1 MDTTLQ
7 LDDGRT
13 VKLRVRSPESYTPN
27 LLNTNQGQERGK
39 AALDDSLQKSGFH
52 RGIVVA
58 KDDQVVNGNHAY
70 QSASELG
77 VVKSWIEIEVEGD
90 VGVVTKRLDWETAQ
104 DPKAIVAAIADNRV
118 SELNFSID
126 TEAFQ
131 QALDVLAEAG
141 LELPDTLYTE
151 AELNETIAALGG
163 DGDLGNDGDTEEI
176 DPEKWDMGCVCPRC
190 GFEFDP
196 KTES

>member
-151 AELNETIAALGG
+151 AE
-163 DGDLGNDGDTEEI
+163 
-176 DPEKWDMGCVCPRC
+176 
-190 GFEFDP
+190 
-196 KTES
+196 

>member
-1 MDTTLQ
+1 M
-7 LDDGRT
+7 
-13 VKLRVRSPESYTPN
+13 
-27 LLNTNQGQERGK
+27 
-39 AALDDSLQKSGFH
+39 
-52 RGIVVA
+52 
-58 KDDQVVNGNHAY
+58 
-70 QSASELG
+70 
-77 VVKSWIEIEVEGD
+77 EGD